1 MEVSLQEYLNERG
14 MVMTVRTYDWDA
26 IAENPKFREL
36 HRRKTLFLFGWWA
49 LGSAFYFLL
58 LLGAGY
64 AQDIMKIKVIGNI
77 NVCYLLSILQFI
89 SSWAIALYYYYV
101 ANKDFDRLTNEL
113 VEEIG

>member
-1 MEVSLQEYLNERG
+1 
-14 MVMTVRTYDWDA
+14 MVGTW
-26 IAENPKFREL
+26 FR
-36 HRRKTLFLFGWWA
+36 
-49 LGSAFYFLL
+49 LGSAFYFL

-89 SSWAIALYYYYV
+89 SSWAIALYYHYV

-113 VEEIG
+113 VEKIG